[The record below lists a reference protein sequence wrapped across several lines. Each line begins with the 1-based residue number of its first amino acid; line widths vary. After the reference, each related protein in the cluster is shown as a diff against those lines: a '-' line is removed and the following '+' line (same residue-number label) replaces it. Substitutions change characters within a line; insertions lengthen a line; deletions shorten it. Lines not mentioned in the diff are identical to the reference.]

1 MSVELF
7 NGYWAKVKFCRSL
20 SSPRR
25 ALHEGRACQDNDV
38 LRTLVYK
45 GERSGVGTMSLYSLR
60 TL

>member
-7 NGYWAKVKFCRSL
+7 NGHWAKVKFCRSL

-25 ALHEGRACQDNDV
+25 ARHALREGRACQDNDV

-45 GERSGVGTMSLYSLR
+45 DKRIAWERDN
-60 TL
+60 